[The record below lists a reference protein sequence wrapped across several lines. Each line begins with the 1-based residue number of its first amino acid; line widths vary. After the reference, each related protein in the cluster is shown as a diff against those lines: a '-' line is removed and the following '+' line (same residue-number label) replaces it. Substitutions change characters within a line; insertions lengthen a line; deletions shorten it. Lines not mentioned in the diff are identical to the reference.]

1 MKIGNVLII
10 LVLTAFLAASCST
23 GSKQVSLN
31 TETDT
36 ASYFIGLSI
45 GKSLKDQ
52 SHLEDFNSAA
62 MKKAIDDIYSG
73 KEIAYTDEQI
83 QQFLNNF
90 FMKQRTA
97 MTQKNLEAGRKF
109 LEDNKNKPD
118 VKTTESGLQYKVVRE
133 GTGITPGPND
143 TVVCN
148 YKGTLINGEEFDS
161 SYKRGEPATFVVKNV
176 IKGWQEALEMMKEGG
191 KWELYIPT
199 ELAYGTNVRPG
210 GKIEPNDALIFEIEL
225 IKVKKGPAEKAGK

>member
-1 MKIGNVLII
+1 MKIRNVLII
-10 LVLTAFLAASCST
+10 MVITAFLVASCST
-23 GSKQVSLN
+23 GSKQVSLK

-36 ASYFIGLSI
+36 VSYFIGLSI

-73 KEIAYTDEQI
+73 KEIAYSDEKI
-83 QQFLNNF
+83 QQFLNSF
-90 FMKQRTA
+90 FMKQQA
-97 MTQKNLEAGRKF
+97 AIDQKNLEEGRKF
-109 LEDNKNKPD
+109 LEENKSKPG
-118 VKTTESGLQYKVVRE
+118 VKTTESGLQYKILRE
-133 GTGITPGPND
+133 GTGPTPGPND

-161 SYKRGEPATFVVKNV
+161 SDKRGEPATFVVKNV

-191 KWELYIPT
+191 KWELYVPT
-199 ELAYGTNVRPG
+199 ELAYGTRVRQG
-210 GKIEPNDALIFEIEL
+210 GKIEANDALIFEVEL
-225 IKVKKGPAEKAGK
+225 LKVKKGPAGK